1 MSTAAK
7 KTTKKTTKK
16 ATSSTVTAMD
26 GSSVKVHY
34 RGTLNDGTVFDS
46 SYDRGET
53 ITFTI
58 GAGQMIPGFDSAV
71 NGMTL
76 GEKKT
81 VNLKPEQAYGDRID
95 EAVRDVPKTSF
106 PDDFEFNNGV
116 PVEGNVNGNA
126 VRGIIEEVNED
137 SVTIDFNHPMAGR
150 DLNFEIELV
159 DVDK

>member
-58 GAGQMIPGFDSAV
+58 GAGQMIPVFDSAV